1 MIDLISEAQRFA
13 KNAHR
18 GIDHR
23 RKYSHKPYEV
33 HLAAVAELVAS
44 VCRDPEMI
52 AAAWLHDTVED
63 TPTTLADIEKRFGKR
78 VAQLVSELT
87 DVSRPAQGNRA
98 ARKQI
103 DRLHTAKAS
112 ARAMTIKLAD
122 LIDNCQDIY
131 RADPGFARVY
141 LGEVASLMEVLMQG
155 DKSLYKRLQ
164 EILVQCAAQLDSAG
178 QTKTADAGLDLDR
191 NSDKLPCSE
200 RKGNP
205 PCKK

>member
-1 MIDLISEAQRFA
+1 MTDLISKAQSFA

-23 RKYSHKPYEV
+23 RKYTHKPYEV
-33 HLAAVAELVAS
+33 HLAAVAEQVAS

-63 TPTTLADIEKRFGKR
+63 TPTTLADIEKSFGKR

-87 DVSRPAQGNRA
+87 DVSRPGQGNRA

-103 DRLHTAKAS
+103 DRGHTAKAS

-122 LIDNCQDIY
+122 LIDNCQDIC

-141 LGEVASLMEVLMQG
+141 LGEVASLLEILTQG
-155 DKSLYKRLQ
+155 DKSLHKRLE
-164 EILVQCAAQLDSAG
+164 EILVQRAAQLNASG
-178 QTKTADAGLDLDR
+178 QEQTADAGLNLDG
-191 NSDKLPCSE
+191 NSDKLPFSE
-200 RKGNP
+200 RKGNQ

>member
-1 MIDLISEAQRFA
+1 MTDLISEAQRFA

-23 RKYSHKPYEV
+23 RKYTHKPYEV

-44 VCRDPEMI
+44 VCQDPEMI

-63 TPTTLADIEKRFGKR
+63 TPTTLADIEKSFGKQ

-87 DVSRPAQGNRA
+87 DISRPGQGNRA

-112 ARAMTIKLAD
+112 ARVMTIKLAD
-122 LIDNCQDIY
+122 LIDNCQDIC

-141 LGEVASLMEVLMQG
+141 LVEVASLLEVLTQG
-155 DKSLYKRLQ
+155 DKSLHKRLE
-164 EILVQCAAQLDSAG
+164 EILVQRVAQLDASG
-178 QTKTADAGLDLDR
+178 QEQTADAGLNLDG

-200 RKGNP
+200 RKGNQ